1 MNKDS
6 NTNPAGKTHQ
16 PDEKKQKDEASKGL
30 KETHDQA
37 NDSLTE
43 GTIDKKKKQRITI
56 LNFKKMEKT
65 RNRFLHLLYVTK

>member
-43 GTIDKKKKQRITI
+43 GTIDKKKTK
-56 LNFKKMEKT
+56 NNHFK
-65 RNRFLHLLYVTK
+65 L

>member
-43 GTIDKKKKQRITI
+43 GTIDKKK
-56 LNFKKMEKT
+56 
-65 RNRFLHLLYVTK
+65 TKNNHF